1 MSDLPPAAEATIGAE
16 QRANSYAKAGLI
28 LLTLT
33 LFVSQHLV
41 HYGMGLM
48 AVLGVVEA
56 VRHPAALR
64 EWHARQLLLLFALL
78 WVPMA
83 IACVNAVAPDHS
95 LRTLLPYLHLLPAA
109 YFVMRACADVEVQR
123 LVTVGAALLLTFVT
137 LDAFVQLIWQQDL
150 FGYPYD
156 HKVLK
161 GVFHPKQRLG
171 LILAVFAPLYI
182 DGVMRWCRVH
192 AHMWLLLV
200 PLLVVV
206 LMSLKRS
213 AWIMLVFG
221 LLAYALLKVRLQPLQ
236 WNLRRVTQLMLL
248 LVLAGGLASVNPTL
262 RTRLH
267 DTSGLFSS
275 NAQAIDAATAYRL
288 TLWRTGARIFADHW
302 LTGIG
307 PRGFRHIYADYAAP
321 DDFWIKRIGSGQTH
335 PHQFMLEI
343 AIESGVIGLAAFI
356 AFYVL
361 LLRLLS
367 RPTTGRVVPVWLLGA
382 AVAWL
387 PLNAH
392 LAFYGAYWST
402 LAWLLLAVGLAET
415 RVPVARH
422 QAAVPATSV

>member
-1 MSDLPPAAEATIGAE
+1 M
-16 QRANSYAKAGLI
+16 
-28 LLTLT
+28 
-33 LFVSQHLV
+33 
-41 HYGMGLM
+41 
-48 AVLGVVEA
+48 
-56 VRHPAALR
+56 
-64 EWHARQLLLLFALL
+64 
-78 WVPMA
+78 
-83 IACVNAVAPDHS
+83 
-95 LRTLLPYLHLLPAA
+95 
-109 YFVMRACADVEVQR
+109 
-123 LVTVGAALLLTFVT
+123 
-137 LDAFVQLIWQQDL
+137 
-150 FGYPYD
+150 
-156 HKVLK
+156 
-161 GVFHPKQRLG
+161 
-171 LILAVFAPLYI
+171 
-182 DGVMRWCRVH
+182 
-192 AHMWLLLV
+192 
-200 PLLVVV
+200 
-206 LMSLKRS
+206 
-213 AWIMLVFG
+213 
-221 LLAYALLKVRLQPLQ
+221 
-236 WNLRRVTQLMLL
+236 
-248 LVLAGGLASVNPTL
+248 NPTL